1 MAQTVGSP
9 LRVYVD
15 LEYCY
20 PGMSKETGRP
30 SETDL
35 RQVIQIAAIIWNTKT
50 GSEEQSFDVLTHPAF
65 EKQVPDFFTTL
76 TGIQQTTIDEEAIL
90 FPEALQSFVQF
101 CDQYPIW
108 TFNAD
113 WGVLKQNC
121 EYFNIPYPFEKKEFV
136 RVKPLLSGWGI
147 DSEQYSSGTLHC
159 AVGIKMDGHVHN
171 ALHDVRSMASAVQL
185 LEQKTTT

>member
-1 MAQTVGSP
+1 MAQVGSP